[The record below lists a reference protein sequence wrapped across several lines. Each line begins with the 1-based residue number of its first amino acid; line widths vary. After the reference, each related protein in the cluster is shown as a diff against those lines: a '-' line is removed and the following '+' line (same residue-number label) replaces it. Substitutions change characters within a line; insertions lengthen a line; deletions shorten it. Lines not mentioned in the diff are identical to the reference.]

1 MKRAD
6 RALREAGRSA
16 LVERA
21 SVRIDIVADRAK
33 SLLHRQTNLNIQ
45 GPTSADAQSEP
56 ITVLSVLST
65 EAAGVVCSC
74 GEGMGD
80 LRYKNFGL
88 LHAAPLN
95 KVSHRFMSI
104 S

>member
-33 SLLHRQTNLNIQ
+33 RLYRQTSLIIQ

-56 ITVLSVLST
+56 IKYSK
-65 EAAGVVCSC
+65 CS
-74 GEGMGD
+74 M
-80 LRYKNFGL
+80 Y
-88 LHAAPLN
+88 
-95 KVSHRFMSI
+95 
-104 S
+104 

>member
-33 SLLHRQTNLNIQ
+33 RLYRQTSLIIQ

-65 EAAGVVCSC
+65 EAVGVVCSC

-80 LRYKNFGL
+80 PRYRNFGL

>member
-6 RALREAGRSA
+6 RALRDAGRSA

-33 SLLHRQTNLNIQ
+33 SLLHRQTSLNIQ

-65 EAAGVVCSC
+65 EAAGVVCVWRGYGRSKVQK
-74 GEGMGD
+74 
-80 LRYKNFGL
+80 LRPATRGAFE
-88 LHAAPLN
+88 
-95 KVSHRFMSI
+95 
-104 S
+104 